1 MVALT
6 LQSVL
11 AIGCS
16 SALEATMQPTP
27 NIEATTART
36 AAAPTHTPTAE
47 LTLTTVPTPFSLS
60 LVARW
65 SVPEGMARAIAPIED
80 TNRPYLAVAI
90 DGYASSLALLDVFD
104 PANPKLAGLIE
115 APFDSASIYA
125 EELAVSGGYAYIIL
139 TGPSGGL
146 WTVDVSNP
154 SLPVHISFLP
164 FESSLLRG
172 LSKDGPTV
180 IMVGDYVGE
189 LRYDSPVS
197 DAIGRPTMLTVDTS
211 DPLQPMILG
220 AILGSIFGGSAKVAA
235 QSGLAYMVGP
245 TGLHVVDI
253 SDPAKPKEVASLADP
268 DSEMAPYQ
276 DTPRRVAGF
285 RASESATK
293 DIAIQDGYA
302 YVASGSKGL
311 RIIDISTPTMPVE
324 IGSLTTES
332 LQDVIVSGDLAFG
345 YDFLMPPRVGQASKI
360 LVIDISQPE
369 SPKLMDSLE
378 TKEAQISDS
387 IALVGDYIYAINDSR
402 EILVVSYN

>member
-115 APFDSASIYA
+115 APFESASIYA

-164 FESSLLRG
+164 FEFSLLRG

-360 LVIDISQPE
+360 LVIDISQPK
-369 SPKLMDSLE
+369 SPKLVTSLE
-378 TKEAQISDS
+378 TKDAQISDS
-387 IALVGDYIYAINDSR
+387 IALVGDYIYAINDGR

>member
-1 MVALT
+1 
-6 LQSVL
+6 
-11 AIGCS
+11 
-16 SALEATMQPTP
+16 
-27 NIEATTART
+27 
-36 AAAPTHTPTAE
+36 
-47 LTLTTVPTPFSLS
+47 
-60 LVARW
+60 
-65 SVPEGMARAIAPIED
+65 MARAIAPIED
-80 TNRPYLAVAI
+80 ANRPYLAVAI
-90 DGYASSLALLDVFD
+90 DGYASSLALLDIFD

-115 APFDSASIYA
+115 APFESASIYA
-125 EELAVSGGYAYIIL
+125 EDLAVSGGYVYIIL

-172 LSKDGPTV
+172 LAKDGPTV
-180 IMVGDYVGE
+180 IMVGDYAGE

-220 AILGSIFGGSAKVAA
+220 AILGSIFGDFAKVAA

-245 TGLHVVDI
+245 TGLHIVDI
-253 SDPAKPKEVASLADP
+253 SDPTEPKEIASLADP
-268 DSEMAPYQ
+268 DSAPVPYQ
-276 DTPRRVAGF
+276 DTARRVAGF

-324 IGSLTTES
+324 TGSLTTES
-332 LQDVIVSGDLAFG
+332 LQHVIVSGDLAFG
-345 YDFLMPPRVGQASKI
+345 YDFLMPPRVGRASKI
-360 LVIDISQPE
+360 LAIDISQPE
-369 SPKLMDSLE
+369 SPKLMTSLE
-378 TKEAQISDS
+378 TKDAQISDS
-387 IALVGDYIYAINDSR
+387 IALVGDYIYAINDGR